1 MIVKVC
7 GMREPGNIRAVE
19 RLGADWM
26 GFILWPHSSRRLG
39 AVPCCLP
46 RCCRVGVFV
55 DPADEDV
62 VRWSADLGLSYI
74 QLHGDESPARCR
86 QVHDLTGLPVIKAIP
101 VSQPCDME
109 RALGYGLRDGVAYLL
124 FDTKC
129 ASRGGSGQ
137 QFDWSLIQSYAGELP
152 FLLSGGIGP
161 ADAPRICQFRHP
173 LMAGVDVNSRFESAP
188 GLKDP
193 ALLKT
198 FIHQIRQYEQNQQ
211 DIL

>member
-39 AVPCCLP
+39 DVPCCLP
-46 RCCRVGVFV
+46 RCRRVGVFV

-109 RALGYGLRDGVAYLL
+109 RALGYRLRDGVAYLL

-198 FIHQIRQYEQNQQ
+198 FIYQIRQYEQNQQ